1 MDFARFKW
9 PLLFSRFYEAF
20 KFSGES
26 VEHIHGAQDAP
37 KQKEGEI
44 GTPWARRVNGP
55 SSWSGLNTL
64 FLVHPD

>member
-26 VEHIHGAQDAP
+26 VEHIPRGQDAL
-37 KQKEGEI
+37 KQKEGEMEI
-44 GTPWARRVNGP
+44 PQTRREP
-55 SSWSGLNTL
+55 SSWSILDTL
-64 FLVHPD
+64 FFGAS

>member
-26 VEHIHGAQDAP
+26 VKHIPGAQDTP
-37 KQKEGEI
+37 KQKEGER
-44 GTPWARRVNGP
+44 GTPQTRRLNGP
-55 SSWSGLNTL
+55 SSWSFFDTL
-64 FLVHPD
+64 FFGVF